1 MILSHCCRY
10 RVTPNLPKKFVYL
23 IAAISLT
30 FVGGI
35 TVADA
40 PKVIEELTGKV
51 VAVTDG
57 DTIKVLVNNATVKV
71 RLEGIDAPEAM
82 QSFGN
87 QSKEALAKLVAGKTV
102 TIRKTGTDKYQRTLG
117 YVMVDGV
124 DANAKLVQDGWA
136 CQTEKM
142 SADKVQTTVGNKR
155 KNYTKRLGRK
165 AYALADGHYANITT
179 ALHEFPKL
187 DKLVKRLGCEPL
199 ETLTD
204 QEAEALEKKL
214 TPIQRQ
220 RWGKRFLDGEASGE
234 GRGVA

>member
-71 RLEGIDAPEAM
+71 RLEGIDALESM

-87 QSKEALAKLVAGKTV
+87 QSKEAFAKLVASKTV

-155 KNYTKRLGRK
+155 KNYTKRKSIKSCL
-165 AYALADGHYANITT
+165 I
-179 ALHEFPKL
+179 
-187 DKLVKRLGCEPL
+187 
-199 ETLTD
+199 
-204 QEAEALEKKL
+204 
-214 TPIQRQ
+214 
-220 RWGKRFLDGEASGE
+220 
-234 GRGVA
+234 

>member
-1 MILSHCCRY
+1 MILSHCCRC
-10 RVTPNLPKKFVYL
+10 RVTPNLPKTFVYL
-23 IAAISLT
+23 IAAISLP

-124 DANAKLVQDGWA
+124 DANARLVQDGWA
-136 CQTEKM
+136 WHYKKYNSEQRY
-142 SADKVQTTVGNKR
+142 ADLEDAAQAAKKGLWADANPLQPWEFRARKSSPVQAV
-155 KNYTKRLGRK
+155 
-165 AYALADGHYANITT
+165 DGKT
-179 ALHEFPKL
+179 
-187 DKLVKRLGCEPL
+187 
-199 ETLTD
+199 
-204 QEAEALEKKL
+204 
-214 TPIQRQ
+214 
-220 RWGKRFLDGEASGE
+220 DGEFWLNTSSIVRHNRTCEYFKNTKSGRFCGANE
-234 GRGVA
+234 GKPCGQCGG